1 MKDENTFISNDG
13 RTIVHYIK
21 WYPNNNIKGV
31 IQLTHG
37 MTEYM
42 GNYENFADFLCNNGF
57 LVIGHDQIGHGHS
70 VQGPEELGHFSKK
83 DSVDILIKDMH
94 NVMEKVKIE
103 YPKIPY
109 FLFGHSFGS
118 FLSRIF
124 AGIYGSELNGL
135 ILSGTGNAD
144 IKNVK
149 SALKLVRAVR
159 ITKKANYRSK
169 LVLKNIFGQFSD
181 KIENPKNMHE
191 WLCRDEESVEE
202 YLNNPLNNYIYTLN
216 GFSTL
221 FYAVLKMQDEEIYE
235 CTPKRLPILLMSGSE
250 DPVGEYT
257 KKVLEVYEQYKKH
270 EIEDITIKIYQEA
283 RHNIL
288 QETNKNEVMKD
299 CLNWI
304 LKKL

>member
-13 RTIVHYIK
+13 RTTVHYIK

-299 CLNWI
+299 CLNLI

>member
-13 RTIVHYIK
+13 RTTVHYIK

-70 VQGPEELGHFSKK
+70 VQGPEELGYFSKK

-304 LKKL
+304 LEKL

>member
-13 RTIVHYIK
+13 RTTVHYIK

>member
-13 RTIVHYIK
+13 RTTVHYIK

-191 WLCRDEESVEE
+191 WLCRDEESV
-202 YLNNPLNNYIYTLN
+202 
-216 GFSTL
+216 
-221 FYAVLKMQDEEIYE
+221 
-235 CTPKRLPILLMSGSE
+235 
-250 DPVGEYT
+250 
-257 KKVLEVYEQYKKH
+257 
-270 EIEDITIKIYQEA
+270 
-283 RHNIL
+283 
-288 QETNKNEVMKD
+288 
-299 CLNWI
+299 
-304 LKKL
+304 